1 MVATIGALARST
13 GIEIQ
18 SFNVASATTLT
29 RGKLVALDGSGDA
42 VLATNS
48 VGTIAR
54 GLFVAIETVDNSA
67 GSAGD
72 LQVRCAIGNTYV
84 YCEAGAG
91 IRVGE
96 AVKADANSD
105 AITGGSG
112 ILSTEVHA
120 GRYIGHENEE
130 SIPTD
135 AVDGDV
141 IIVRLGF

>member
-29 RGKLVALDGSGDA
+29 RGKLVALDASGNA

-84 YCEAGAG
+84 YAEAGGA
-91 IRVGE
+91 IKVGE
-96 AVKADANSD
+96 CVKADTNSD
-105 AITGGSG
+105 AVVATA
-112 ILSTEVHA
+112 ILGAETHI

-130 SIPTD
+130 QSPSD

-141 IIVRLGF
+141 IIVRLGL

>member
-1 MVATIGALARST
+1 MAATIGQLARST
-13 GIEIQ
+13 GIEIV
-18 SFNVASATTLT
+18 SFNVAAATSLT
-29 RGKLVALDGSGDA
+29 VGKLVALDGSGNA
-42 VLATNS
+42 VAATNS

-84 YCEAGAG
+84 YAEAGGA
-91 IRVGE
+91 IKVGE
-96 AVKADANSD
+96 AVKADTNSD
-105 AITGGSG
+105 CVFATG
-112 ILSTEVHA
+112 ILGAETHV
-120 GRYIGHENEE
+120 GRFIGHENEE
-130 SIPTD
+130 RIPTD

>member
-29 RGKLVALDGSGDA
+29 RGKLVALDASGNA

-67 GSAGD
+67 GAAGD
-72 LQVRCAIGNTYV
+72 KTIRVASGNTYV
-84 YCEAGAG
+84 YCEAGGAINFG
-91 IRVGE
+91 HT
-96 AVKADANSD
+96 VKSD
-105 AITGGSG
+105 AAGELVAATGVFGA
-112 ILSTEVHA
+112 EVLV
-120 GRYIGHENEE
+120 GRYIGHENED
-130 SIPTD
+130 INPTD

-141 IIVRLGF
+141 IIVRLGL

>member
-1 MVATIGALARST
+1 MAATIGQLARST
-13 GIEIQ
+13 GIEIV
-18 SFNVASATTLT
+18 SFNVAASTSLT
-29 RGKLVALDGSGDA
+29 VGKLVALDASGNA
-42 VLATNS
+42 VAATNS

-54 GLFVAIETVDNSA
+54 GLFLAVETVDNSS

-84 YCEAGAG
+84 YAEAGGA
-91 IRVGE
+91 IKVGE

-105 AITGGSG
+105 CVVATAILGAETH
-112 ILSTEVHA
+112 V
-120 GRYIGHENEE
+120 GRFIAHENE
-130 SIPTD
+130 SLAPTD

>member
-18 SFNVASATTLT
+18 SFNIASATTLT
-29 RGKLVALDGSGDA
+29 RGKLVALDASGNA

-54 GLFVAIETVDNSA
+54 GLFLAVETVDNSA

-84 YCEAGAG
+84 YAEAGGA
-91 IRVGE
+91 IKVGE
-96 AVKADANSD
+96 AVKADTNSD
-105 AITGGSG
+105 CVVATG
-112 ILSTEVHA
+112 ILGAETHV

-130 SIPTD
+130 ESPSD

>member
-1 MVATIGALARST
+1 MVATIGQLARST
-13 GIEIQ
+13 GIEIV
-18 SFNVASATTLT
+18 SFNVAAATTLT
-29 RGKLVALDGSGDA
+29 VGKLVALDASGNA
-42 VLATNS
+42 VAATNS

-54 GLFVAIETVDNSA
+54 GLFVAVETVDNSA

-84 YCEAGAG
+84 YAEAGGA
-91 IRVGE
+91 IKVGE

-105 AITGGSG
+105 CVVATT
-112 ILSTEVHA
+112 ILAAETHV
-120 GRYIGHENEE
+120 GRFIAHENE
-130 SIPTD
+130 SVSPTD